1 MQGSNA
7 KKIIIFIVSILGA
20 IAVGASCVL
29 LASFFTMRTAESVVQ
44 QPSADISENRD
55 YLYCMKEQ
63 NGKIVVFEKG
73 NDQPIKTLETDPS
86 VLPDH
91 DRQLLKEGIYL
102 NSDQELRKLLED
114 YDD

>member
-7 KKIIIFIVSILGA
+7 KKTAIFIVTLLGA

-29 LASFFTMRTAESVVQ
+29 LVKSMQLRTAESVVQ
-44 QPSADISENRD
+44 QSSASASESRD

-63 NGKIVVFEKG
+63 GGEIVVFQKG
-73 NDQPIKTLETDPS
+73 NDQPIKVLETDPS
-86 VLPDH
+86 VLPDQ
-91 DRQLLKEGIYL
+91 DRQMLKQGIYL
-102 NSDQELRKLLED
+102 NSDQELRRLLED